1 MWEVPSSQNAL
12 NFVSGAW
19 VISKSRVKAI
29 SYGSTSTLGFH
40 SGMLFAGVWKSP
52 VIFLCQNNGYA
63 ISLPAH
69 EQTASEDYAIKGKAY
84 GVPAIKVDGNDLF
97 AVREA
102 VAEAAERARAGEGP
116 TLIEAVTFRM
126 GGHSTS
132 DDPTVYVPKEEVDEW
147 KQKDPIDRF
156 ERYLKAKGLLDEDAG
171 IFAVGVPLKGGLEA
185 ACRRVSAQHQGQAPM
200 PVGLHNIQEDWCLC
214 PGTSPG

>member
-1 MWEVPSSQNAL
+1 M
-12 NFVSGAW
+12 NFA
-19 VISKSRVKAI
+19 A
-29 SYGSTSTLGFH
+29 
-40 SGMLFAGVWKSP
+40 VWKAP
-52 VIFLCQNNGYA
+52 VVFLCQNNGYA

-156 ERYLKAKGLLDEDAG
+156 ERYLKAKGLLDEDGAAAMAKDCLAQ
-171 IFAVGVPLKGGLEA
+171 IDKAAKAAAAVGPPALETIFSDVYAEIPAHLRAQGAAAFDLAKRLGDAAAGDGAFPL
-185 ACRRVSAQHQGQAPM
+185 
-200 PVGLHNIQEDWCLC
+200 
-214 PGTSPG
+214 